1 MVTAGKHPRE
11 DNFNSP
17 FTPLRG
23 GMPIQSQ
30 PADKGQ
36 MQEVHAGVWTPLC
49 QATLCSDAP
58 RDVDEVNRLATG
70 SCLHTQNHAE
80 GPGATVSDPALQSL
94 TGSTLGSRV
103 SGVHLLWEAGS
114 LFQEGPLPAIFLKV
128 T

>member
-11 DNFNSP
+11 DNFGSP
-17 FTPLRG
+17 FIPLRG

-30 PADKGQ
+30 PADEGQ
-36 MQEVHAGVWTPLC
+36 MQEVHAGLWTPPC

-58 RDVDEVNRLATG
+58 RYVDEVDRLATG
-70 SCLHTQNHAE
+70 SCLRTQNHAE
-80 GPGATVSDPALQSL
+80 GPGTTVSDPALRSL
-94 TGSTLGSRV
+94 TGSTLGSCV